1 MNRIVPCVM
10 LVSTAF
16 VTFATFGAW
25 AQRTPSMAPDAYGYA
40 ALTSAD
46 AACPYQYLDLELD
59 GQPLDL
65 EAAGTEPAEDD
76 GGAELALVLP
86 FEFYGQP
93 AQTLVASSNGYL
105 AFGVGLD
112 GEDGGYWRADC
123 RLPAIPDNRRATFAR
138 LYALA
143 GDLAQS
149 VTGRLYAHHY
159 AVCPRPSGL
168 VDDEACTVVH
178 WRGFERL
185 SLSESL
191 DFQAVLYHQSWQ
203 MVLQYRDLAAD
214 LSTPALTVGIQDV
227 GAVSALSPGCAATA
241 SLAPA
246 SAICLFDPRFPPVTA
261 PADVIF
267 ADGFDSAPP

>member
-1 MNRIVPCVM
+1 MNCIVPCVM
-10 LVSTAF
+10 LVSAA
-16 VTFATFGAW
+16 FATFAAS
-25 AQRTPSMAPDAYGYA
+25 AQRTPPEAPDAYGYVK
-40 ALTSAD
+40 LSSAD
-46 AACPYQYLDLELD
+46 PACPYQYLDLELD
-59 GQPLDL
+59 GQVLDL
-65 EAAGTEPAEDD
+65 EPAGTDPAEDD
-76 GGAELALVLP
+76 GGAELALALP

-105 AFGVGLD
+105 ALGAGLD
-112 GEDGGYWRADC
+112 TEDGGYWRADC
-123 RLPAIPDNRRATFAR
+123 RLPAIPDNRRASFAR

-143 GDLAQS
+143 GDLVQS
-149 VTGRLYAHHY
+149 VAGRLYARHF

-168 VDDEACTVVH
+168 VDGEACTVVH

-185 SLSESL
+185 GQGESL

-203 MVLQYRDLAAD
+203 MAVQYRNLAAD
-214 LSTPALTVGIQDV
+214 LSTPALTVGIQDA
-227 GAVSALSPGCAATA
+227 GAVSALSPGCAAAA

-267 ADGFDSAPP
+267 VDGFEPISP